1 MSPSASGDVSTQTR
15 TAVAS
20 DVRQRLADALPAGP
34 RAIGP
39 DDVLREVPGADS
51 VHLLRVIADVER
63 RWGVELDDEDI
74 FGPITLDDLVT
85 LVCAQL
91 KAR

>member
-20 DVRQRLADALPAGP
+20 DLRQRLADALHADPG
-34 RAIGP
+34 AIGP

-63 RWGVELDDEDI
+63 HWAVQLDDEDI
-74 FGPITLDDLVT
+74 FGPLTLDDLVT

-91 KAR
+91 KAG